1 MYKLSTDIVNDIL
14 MASSMCK
21 NTNNYIYIV
30 CSEFFPTVFRK
41 NLEETL
47 NRKGIKYNYV
57 YYENYT
63 THYDDDLSVERT
75 LKVLGSN
82 RNITIPALGLIG
94 RDGKQQ
100 KVYILADGEVR
111 CVS

>member
-1 MYKLSTDIVNDIL
+1 MYKLSEDIVNDIL

-30 CSEFFPTVFRK
+30 CSEFFPTVLRK
-41 NLEETL
+41 SLEESL
-47 NRKGIKYNYV
+47 KMKGIKYNYV

-63 THYDDDLSVERT
+63 THYDDLSVERT
-75 LKVLGSN
+75 LKVIGSN
-82 RNITIPALGLIG
+82 HNITVPALGLIG
-94 RDGKQQ
+94 KDGKQQ
-100 KVYILADGEVR
+100 KVYVLDNGEVR

>member
-63 THYDDDLSVERT
+63 THYDDDLSIERT
-75 LKVLGSN
+75 LKVIGDKH
-82 RNITIPALGLIG
+82 NITISVLGLIG
-94 RDGKQQ
+94 KKGDKPV
-100 KVYILADGEVR
+100 VYVLDNGGVR
-111 CVS
+111 CIS